1 MSIYKGQIAGD
12 YNSELTVED
21 IIICEIKTQ
30 ERLSDDN
37 ENQLVNYLK
46 ATDKEVGLL
55 LNFGKIPEIKRKIYD
70 N

>member
-37 ENQLVNYLK
+37 ENQLFNYLK